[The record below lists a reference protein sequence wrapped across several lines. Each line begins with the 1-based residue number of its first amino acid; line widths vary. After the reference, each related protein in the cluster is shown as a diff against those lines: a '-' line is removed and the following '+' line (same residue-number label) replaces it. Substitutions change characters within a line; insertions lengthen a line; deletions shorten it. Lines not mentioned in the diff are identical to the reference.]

1 MTERRE
7 HEAFVLAAGPH
18 VRIRLRRKSDAA
30 DEYRWRADPE
40 TARYNGRAAVTEPF
54 QKFLDLV
61 AYELSYG
68 VNDREQFAIET
79 NDGRHIGTI
88 MLYNFGRGGE
98 SAELGV
104 TIGDDDNR
112 GAGLGREAVT
122 VFLRWIW
129 NNRPL
134 RVVYLHVLE
143 WNERAARCFSRSG
156 FDPVARVLRD
166 GQAFTR
172 MESRR
177 EWWLLWDA
185 EGRFQFERE
194 TANEGTEGSVANSG
208 MAAIPER

>member
-1 MTERRE
+1 MTTSRE
-7 HEAFVLAAGPH
+7 LDAFVLAAGPH
-18 VRIRLRRKSDAA
+18 VRIRRRRKSDAA

-40 TARYNGRAAVTEPF
+40 TARYNGRAPVTEPF
-54 QKFLDLV
+54 QQFLDLV
-61 AYELSYG
+61 TYELNYG

-104 TIGDDDNR
+104 TIGDDSDR
-112 GAGLGREAVT
+112 GAGLGREAIT

-134 RVVYLHVLE
+134 RVVYLHALE
-143 WNERAARCFSRSG
+143 WNERAERCFARAG

-172 MESRR
+172 MDARR

-185 EGRFQFERE
+185 EGRFQFERRAAE
-194 TANEGTEGSVANSG
+194 DRTRANAANPE
-208 MAAIPER
+208 MAAVQER

>member
-1 MTERRE
+1 
-7 HEAFVLAAGPH
+7 
-18 VRIRLRRKSDAA
+18 
-30 DEYRWRADPE
+30 
-40 TARYNGRAAVTEPF
+40 
-54 QKFLDLV
+54 
-61 AYELSYG
+61 
-68 VNDREQFAIET
+68 
-79 NDGRHIGTI
+79 
-88 MLYNFGRGGE
+88 
-98 SAELGV
+98 
-104 TIGDDDNR
+104 
-112 GAGLGREAVT
+112 
-122 VFLRWIW
+122 
-129 NNRPL
+129 L

-208 MAAIPER
+208 MAAIQER

>member
-1 MTERRE
+1 MNADRE
-7 HEAFVLAAGPH
+7 HGAFVLAAGPN
-18 VRIRLRRKSDAA
+18 VRIRLRRKADAE

-54 QKFLDLV
+54 QQFLDLV
-61 AYELSYG
+61 TYELNYG

-79 NDGRHIGTI
+79 NDGQHLGTI
-88 MLYNFGRGGE
+88 MLYNFGRAGE

-104 TIGDDDNR
+104 TIGDDARR

-122 VFLRWIW
+122 VFLRWLW

-134 RVVYLHVLE
+134 RVIYLHALE
-143 WNERAARCFSRSG
+143 WNERAERCFLRSG

-172 MESRR
+172 MEARR

-185 EGRFQFERE
+185 EGRFHFDGR
-194 TANEGTEGSVANSG
+194 AGKSGTQTDAPN
-208 MAAIPER
+208 PEMVSAPEA